1 MLSSR
6 PPRKPDLFVVLFL
19 VIAVGMS
26 ATLAYQINLYG
37 SGNDKGGMALAGKAQ
52 DAAPRVLRR

>member
-6 PPRKPDLFVVLFL
+6 PPRKPDLFVVFLL

-26 ATLAYQINLYG
+26 VTLAYQVNLYYNHG
-37 SGNDKGGMALAGKAQ
+37 DLALASQ
-52 DAAPRVLRR
+52 VRPQSDTIRR